1 MTATSTGDGSAQQPV
16 IRGRGQGEMFE
27 AVTVLERPP
36 LQAATTAVVVVDM
49 VNWQV
54 PRTPSVDGDV
64 DFTYFVRKLADE
76 TIPNL
81 RRLIAACRS
90 AGARIVYLRVGC
102 YADDY
107 SDALPAFR
115 QVFRAAGARAG
126 SLSCAVID
134 ELRPQD
140 GDLSLVKTGSGGFTT
155 SGLDGHLRNLGI
167 EHVLYTGV
175 ITNGCVLLTL
185 AAGFDLG
192 YYGYLV
198 SDSTATYSEG
208 LQESAES
215 LVSGWPAE
223 LVTTDSIIETLRT
236 AARRAA
242 S

>member
-1 MTATSTGDGSAQQPV
+1 MTATSTRDGSAQQPV

-36 LQAATTAVVVVDM
+36 LHPATTAVVVVDM

-64 DFTYFVRKLADE
+64 DFTYFVRKLAD
-76 TIPNL
+76 
-81 RRLIAACRS
+81 
-90 AGARIVYLRVGC
+90 
-102 YADDY
+102 

-115 QVFRAAGARAG
+115 PVFRAAGARAD

-140 GDLSLVKTGSGGFTT
+140 GDISLVKTGSGGFTT

-208 LQESAES
+208 LQQSAES
-215 LVSGWPAE
+215 LVSGWLAE
-223 LVTTDSIIETLRT
+223 LVTTDSVIETLRT